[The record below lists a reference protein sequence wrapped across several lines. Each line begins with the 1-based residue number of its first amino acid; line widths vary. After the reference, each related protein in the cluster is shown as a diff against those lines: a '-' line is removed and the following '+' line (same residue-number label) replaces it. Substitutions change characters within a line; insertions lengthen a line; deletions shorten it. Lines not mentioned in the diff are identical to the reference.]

1 VRGRGRD
8 RALPATPAT
17 VAAYLAALA
26 DLRLKVST
34 ISRRAAAIAY
44 AHKLASFEPPIN
56 ESVKAV
62 MRGIRRKL
70 GTAQK
75 GKAPATAAVVAKLV
89 KHIPNDPSGKRD
101 KALILIG
108 FAAALRRS
116 ELVALTLADVE
127 RTPDGIVL
135 HIRQSKTDQDGQ
147 GDQIAVPN
155 GRKLKPVE
163 ALDVWLEAAA
173 ITQGPIFRRVMKG
186 GLLGHALTTQSVAL
200 IVKRWCRAAR
210 VDPTLFSGHS
220 LRAGFVTS
228 ALEDGA
234 DLFKVMDVTR
244 HREVKTLKAYDRRA
258 KAFRDHAGKGFL

>member
-1 VRGRGRD
+1 
-8 RALPATPAT
+8 
-17 VAAYLAALA
+17 
-26 DLRLKVST
+26 
-34 ISRRAAAIAY
+34 
-44 AHKLASFEPPIN
+44 
-56 ESVKAV
+56 
-62 MRGIRRKL
+62 M
-70 GTAQK
+70 
-75 GKAPATAAVVAKLV
+75 AKLV
-89 KHIPNDPSGKRD
+89 KRIPDTLAGKRD

-127 RTPDGIVL
+127 RAPDGIVL
-135 HIRQSKTDQDGQ
+135 HISRSKTDQEGQ
-147 GDQIAVPN
+147 GAQIAVPT
-155 GRKLKPVE
+155 GRKLKPIE
-163 ALDVWLEAAA
+163 ALDAWLSAAP
-173 ITQGPIFRRVMKG
+173 ITQGPIFRRVIKG
-186 GLLGHALTTQSVAL
+186 GLVSSEALDPQSVAL